1 MSQPRD
7 GAASDRRFDD
17 QIACRPRLRMKLKTK
32 LERAHHHDRYFTIA
46 SIALMVLMVV
56 AGLGAWMFGN
66 SRAAAVD
73 QPARHSTVR

>member
-1 MSQPRD
+1 MN
-7 GAASDRRFDD
+7 
-17 QIACRPRLRMKLKTK
+17 LKTK
-32 LERAHHHDRYFTIA
+32 LERAHRADQHFAIA